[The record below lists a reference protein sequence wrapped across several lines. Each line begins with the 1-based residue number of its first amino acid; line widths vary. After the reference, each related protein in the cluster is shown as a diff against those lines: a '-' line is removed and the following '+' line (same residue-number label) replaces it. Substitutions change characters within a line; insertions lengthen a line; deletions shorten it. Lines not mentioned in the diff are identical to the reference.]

1 MEVTPSSPSSDLET
15 APLCSPS
22 DQPSFSPFPIS
33 SPTSSPPSVVIEIVS
48 KKYDVFLSFRGDDT
62 RKNIMGHIRDAFSEK
77 GIEAFVD
84 DDRLER
90 GQYISPQ
97 LLQAIENSSC
107 SVVILSPN
115 YASSTWCLDEL
126 VKILDCMRTK
136 GQTVIPI
143 FYHVEPSDVRK
154 QTGSF
159 GEAIAKH
166 EMCLTDNLERVN
178 NWRVALTELTN
189 LAGLDLKNYRYDGH
203 FFFLPNFFF
212 FNVIFC

>member
-1 MEVTPSSPSSDLET
+1 MDITTFSPSSDLET
-15 APLCSPS
+15 APLCFSL
-22 DQPSFSPFPIS
+22 DQPSFSPLPIS
-33 SPTSSPPSVVIEIVS
+33 SPTSSPPSVVMEIVS
-48 KKYDVFLSFRGDDT
+48 KKYDVFLNFRGEDT
-62 RKNIMGHIRDAFSEK
+62 RKNIMGHLRDAFSEK

-90 GQYISPQ
+90 GQFISPQ

-107 SVVILSPN
+107 SVVILSAN

-126 VKILDCMRTK
+126 VKILDCRRTK
-136 GQTVIPI
+136 GQIVIPI

-159 GEAIAKH
+159 GKAIASH

-178 NWRVALTELTN
+178 DWRLSLTELTN
-189 LAGLDLKNYRYDGH
+189 LAGLDLKNFRYDN
-203 FFFLPNFFF
+203 LFF
-212 FNVIFC
+212 FNFF